1 MSYYMYTE
9 VLDSPGLDLL
19 GINVI
24 GVNVHRGPR
33 YSRTRYIGYQCDRSK
48 CTQKS

>member
-9 VLDSPGLDLL
+9 VLDIPGLDIL

-24 GVNVHRGPR
+24 GVNVHRGLR
-33 YSRTRYIGYQCDRSK
+33 YSRTRFIGYQYDWSK